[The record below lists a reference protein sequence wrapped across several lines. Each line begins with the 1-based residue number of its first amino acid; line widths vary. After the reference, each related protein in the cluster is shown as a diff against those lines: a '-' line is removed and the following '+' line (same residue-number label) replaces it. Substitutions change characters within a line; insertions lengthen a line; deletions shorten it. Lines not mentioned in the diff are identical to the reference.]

1 MKSIFLA
8 FLLWSG
14 LTACSESSNLNGII
28 ARNWA
33 AKDPKALISHSEILF
48 DQGDYAGALKSAQDA
63 YSLAPYSSACAVQLS
78 YSLLGVAGLDL
89 FQLARKMI
97 EKSASSPAAESSSLA
112 DTGNAAGQLVSLASL
127 VGLTA
132 EDYEA
137 ITLPDNRLG
146 ELEGAPTT
154 GPFRDLPVFLPKS
167 APEARSSSSAT
178 IQGIAL
184 ATRVLCPFMPDE
196 VKLLGDSGDIR
207 HLDASC
213 ESREFSSHTKSKA
226 LFVWAVAHL
235 IEAVAFNQVVLYQP
249 DGQVP
254 NLQHRTT
261 LIGDRSVISSLSD
274 YVKAVK
280 DLASVIDIV
289 LPTEAAAS
297 KSSMLTAM
305 FNDLETVSLTFQNM
319 PAVPAAIAKDIVSAI
334 DQLKG
339 QKDQLGSGN
348 QAKDQRS
355 VAFKDQLTEKMA
367 SELQTQ
373 ISAKIDSG
381 QVNETERIKLCQAYR
396 TISTGTFASC
406 DGT

>member
-1 MKSIFLA
+1 MA

-274 YVKAVK
+274 Y
-280 DLASVIDIV
+280 
-289 LPTEAAAS
+289 
-297 KSSMLTAM
+297 
-305 FNDLETVSLTFQNM
+305 TFQNM